1 MIKPNY
7 SNLSPQFPANVSLCL
22 RAPFIALLAWPP
34 SSTVCK
40 LGLSRDERLAPLP
53 PPRPPPSLHPPTH
66 PHYNCFVVTRQMEL
80 KQMLVKSETS
90 AGRGEKKEKEER
102 KTWTN
107 LVRPDKTL
115 DHSHSSIGAIKFARR
130 NFLSWKTA
138 AAALK
143 RVNKKRPN
151 CSL

>member
-53 PPRPPPSLHPPTH
+53 NPPPLPPPTH
-66 PHYNCFVVTRQMEL
+66 PHYNCYVVTRQMEL

-90 AGRGEKKEKEER
+90 AGRGEKKGKKEKEER
-102 KTWTN
+102 KT
-107 LVRPDKTL
+107 
-115 DHSHSSIGAIKFARR
+115 
-130 NFLSWKTA
+130 
-138 AAALK
+138 
-143 RVNKKRPN
+143 
-151 CSL
+151 